1 MKTVLALLIVLL
13 LAAGLLFLDGGEPR
27 NDAPVTG
34 LPWQIE
40 RLPGGS
46 TRVFGITLGQT
57 TLEEAVGR
65 LGKDVELA
73 IIAAPQESGTLEA
86 YYRHYAAGPVTGSL
100 ILVLDIAGEMLSG
113 LRARGLRDSGTRRY
127 LLHPDDLPVAYA
139 AKVKVITFLPT
150 LNLDEAIARARF
162 GTPAEILTA
171 DDRQQHWLYP
181 DQGLVLLLDAQ
192 GRDLLQYLAQR
203 EYRAHRE
210 RLRQAAAA
218 GQ

>member
-1 MKTVLALLIVLL
+1 MKTVLILLIVLL
-13 LAAGLLFLDGGEPR
+13 IAVGLLLLDGGGPR

-46 TRVFGITLGQT
+46 TRVFGIHLGQT
-57 TLEEAVGR
+57 TLEQAIGQ
-65 LGKDVELA
+65 LGEDMELA
-73 IIAAPQESGTLEA
+73 IIAAPQEDGTLEA

-100 ILVLDIAGEMLSG
+100 ILVLDVAGKELSG

-139 AKVKVITFLPT
+139 ARVKVITFLPT
-150 LNLDEAIARARF
+150 LNLDEAIVQARF
-162 GTPAEILTA
+162 GTPIEVVAV
-171 DDRQQHWLYP
+171 DDRRQHWLYP
-181 DQGLVLLLDAQ
+181 DQGLDLLLDAE
-192 GRDLLQYLAQR
+192 GRDLLQYLSPR
-203 EYRAHRE
+203 EYSAYRE